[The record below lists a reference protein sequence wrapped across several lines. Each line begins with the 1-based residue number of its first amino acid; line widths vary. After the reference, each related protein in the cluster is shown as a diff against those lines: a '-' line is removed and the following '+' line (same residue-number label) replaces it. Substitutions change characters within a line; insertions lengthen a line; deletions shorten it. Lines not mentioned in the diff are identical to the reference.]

1 MVRLRHK
8 ASFRR
13 LRNCVQNGSHL
24 IWEEAD
30 EVLFD
35 LQV

>member
-1 MVRLRHK
+1 VRLRHK

-13 LRNCVQNGSHL
+13 LRNCVQNGSHS
-24 IWEEAD
+24 IFEESE